1 MGVKD
6 QRVLLRF
13 RVRPVLDSLPLW
25 RPGPWL
31 SVSCLLTAEPC
42 LLEVAV
48 RAGWG
53 WESGSAWPGPG
64 ATHGLDWRA
73 VMPASRSRAHRAT
86 QRLHRL
92 QWSELWA
99 QSHMSRTL
107 RRHISG

>member
-53 WESGSAWPGPG
+53 WCSGQATSQHPTESVSVRDL
-64 ATHGLDWRA
+64 TRKDER
-73 VMPASRSRAHRAT
+73 
-86 QRLHRL
+86 
-92 QWSELWA
+92 QWEGKNPSV
-99 QSHMSRTL
+99 
-107 RRHISG
+107 